1 MPRLGSDARR
11 LRQQARRIGLNCS
24 TAISQMKDLLDDY
37 AGLVWLAEEQS
48 RSREREAFTP
58 EDTTQALLLLDRLMD
73 KAGSKTRTGHQS
85 RHHVFLTT
93 MVGQAIEATARYP
106 GPGPLYAAILKGY
119 YCSHPRSTDM
129 ALMEDL
135 HLERSSYYARKKE
148 AILCC
153 ALAFFGTISEE
164 LGL

>member
-24 TAISQMKDLLDDY
+24 TAIPQMKALLDDY
-37 AGLVWLAEEQS
+37 AGLVWLAEEQN
-48 RSREREAFTP
+48 RPCQREAFTP
-58 EDTTQALLLLDRLMD
+58 EDTTQALLILDRLMD
-73 KAGSKTRTGHQS
+73 KNSPHARAGHRRRHQL
-85 RHHVFLTT
+85 FLTT
-93 MVGQAIEATARYP
+93 MVGQAIDATARYP

-119 YCSHPRSTDM
+119 YCTYPRPTDM

-135 HLERSSYYARKKE
+135 HLERSSYYAKKKE

-153 ALAFFGTISEE
+153 ALAFFGTISQE
-164 LGL
+164 LDL

>member
-11 LRQQARRIGLNCS
+11 LRQHARRIGLNCS
-24 TAISQMKDLLDDY
+24 TAIPQMKDLLDDY
-37 AGLVWLAEEQS
+37 AGLVWLAEEQN
-48 RSREREAFTP
+48 RSREREAFSP

-73 KAGSKTRTGHQS
+73 KAGPKARAGHQS
-85 RHHVFLTT
+85 HHHVFLTT

-119 YCSHPRSTDM
+119 YCTYPRPTDM

-135 HLERSSYYARKKE
+135 HLERSSYYAKKKE

-153 ALAFFGTISEE
+153 ALAFFGTISQE
-164 LGL
+164 LNL